1 MTLPG
6 AFAILPP
13 RSGFI
18 PVPMIQHSIG
28 ASCRVARI
36 AGALSAPLLAVIA
49 GTLPNTA
56 SAGGASVL
64 DSQPSLHGSSCGE
77 SSEDAA
83 APVRAG
89 CARISGYITAG
100 ARFGSDE
107 RIGGR
112 RDPFGPLDEPAI
124 AGNPGSGLTIIG
136 APLSGDR
143 FLAPT
148 SADDIAR

>member
-1 MTLPG
+1 
-6 AFAILPP
+6 
-13 RSGFI
+13 
-18 PVPMIQHSIG
+18 MIHHSIG
-28 ASCRVARI
+28 ASRRVARI
-36 AGALSAPLLAVIA
+36 IGALSAPLLAVIGA
-49 GTLPNTA
+49 ILPNAA
-56 SAGGASVL
+56 SAGSAAAPDPQSALRGSYCE
-64 DSQPSLHGSSCGE
+64 GSSQ
-77 SSEDAA
+77 DAA

-112 RDPFGPLDEPAI
+112 HDPFAPIDEPAI
-124 AGNPGSGLTIIG
+124 AGNQASGLTIVG

-148 SADDIAR
+148 SSGDTAR

>member
-1 MTLPG
+1 
-6 AFAILPP
+6 
-13 RSGFI
+13 
-18 PVPMIQHSIG
+18 MIHHSIG
-28 ASCRVARI
+28 ASRGVARVI
-36 AGALSAPLLAVIA
+36 GALSAPLLAVIGA
-49 GTLPNTA
+49 SLPNAA
-56 SAGGASVL
+56 SAGGAIAL
-64 DSQPSLHGSSCGE
+64 DSQPPLRGSYCGG

-100 ARFGSDE
+100 ARVGSDE

-112 RDPFGPLDEPAI
+112 HDPFAPI
-124 AGNPGSGLTIIG
+124 GNQASGLTIIG

-148 SADDIAR
+148 SAGDIAR

>member
-1 MTLPG
+1 
-6 AFAILPP
+6 
-13 RSGFI
+13 
-18 PVPMIQHSIG
+18 MIHYSIG
-28 ASCRVARI
+28 ASRRVARI
-36 AGALSAPLLAVIA
+36 AGALSASLLAVIA

-56 SAGGASVL
+56 IAGGAIVP
-64 DSQPSLHGSSCGE
+64 DPQPPLRGSYCGG
-77 SSEDAA
+77 SNEDAA

-112 RDPFGPLDEPAI
+112 HDPFGPIDEPPI
-124 AGNPGSGLTIIG
+124 AGNQASGLTIVG

-143 FLAPT
+143 FFAPT
-148 SADDIAR
+148 SSADIAR